1 MTDTFVELKEMRE
14 SIKIILQC
22 IDKLPK
28 GPVKSIDGKIS
39 PPNRDDLNNLW
50 KL

>member
-1 MTDTFVELKEMRE
+1 MRE

-22 IDKLPK
+22 IENLPK

-39 PPNRDDLNNLW
+39 PPNRDDLKQSMEGSNSSF
-50 KL
+50 